1 MEVQTLFKELD
12 SDFFT
17 GVPDSQLR
25 VLCDCLMD
33 SKGICSSHII
43 AANEGNA
50 VAIAAGNYLA
60 TGKVPVIYMQNSGI
74 GNAVNPAL
82 SLINEKVYGI
92 PCIFVIGWRGEPGVH
107 DEPQHVRQG
116 ELTIQLLKCI
126 GLKVCIIDTD
136 TSGNDIKHVM
146 DECKEW
152 FAQGK
157 SLAFVVK
164 KGALKS
170 DMKVCYKNPYMLLRE
185 EVIECI
191 VDISGQD
198 VIVATTGKAG
208 RELYEVRERKGL
220 SHQCDFL
227 TVGSMGHCSSI
238 ALGIA
243 MSQSDTKVWCIDGD
257 GAVLMHLGAMAVI
270 GNQRPNNL
278 VHVVINNEAHESV
291 GGMPTVAATMNIPQ
305 IALGCG
311 YEYAVSIQTMDEL
324 KLQLQYTKEVSCLS
338 LIEVKCAIGA
348 RENLGRPVTTPKEN
362 RDSFMEFLKSANSAL
377 HKK

>member
-1 MEVQTLFKELD
+1 MKVQTLFEELD

-33 SKGICSSHII
+33 NKGICSSHII

-116 ELTIQLLKCI
+116 ELTIQLLKDI
-126 GLKVCIIDTD
+126 GLKVCIIDKD
-136 TSGNDIKHVM
+136 TSGNDITHVM

-152 FAQGK
+152 FSQGK

-164 KGALKS
+164 KGTLEGDA
-170 DMKVCYKNPYMLLRE
+170 KVCYKNPYVLLRE
-185 EVIECI
+185 EVIESI

-220 SHQCDFL
+220 SHQYDFL

-243 MSQSDTKVWCIDGD
+243 MSKSDTKVWCIDGD

-278 VHVVINNEAHESV
+278 IHVVINNEAHESV

-311 YEYAVSIQTMDEL
+311 YEYTSSVQTMEEL
-324 KLQLQYTKEVSCLS
+324 KTQLQYAKEESRLCM
-338 LIEVKCAIGA
+338 IEVKCAIGA
-348 RENLGRPVTTPKEN
+348 RANLGRPVTTPKEN
-362 RDSFMEFLKSANSAL
+362 RDSFMEFLQSI
-377 HKK
+377 